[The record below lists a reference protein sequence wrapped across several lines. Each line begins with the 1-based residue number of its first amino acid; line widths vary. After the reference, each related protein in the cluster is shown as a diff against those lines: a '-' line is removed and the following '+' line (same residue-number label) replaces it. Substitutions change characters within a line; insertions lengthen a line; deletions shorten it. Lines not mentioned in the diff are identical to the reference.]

1 MMISE
6 LSIIH
11 NTAKIG
17 KNVVVEPFVVIGE
30 NVVIGDNTILMSGS
44 KVLKNTVM
52 GANNKVYHSAVIG
65 GDPQDLKYLG
75 EDTFLE
81 IGDNNMFREFVTVN
95 RGTAS
100 RGKTVIGNNC
110 LVMAYCH
117 IAHDCVLKNN
127 IIMSNSVQL
136 AGEVELDDFAI
147 IGGGSL
153 VHQFSKIGKHSMIQ
167 GGSQVNKDIPPY
179 IIAARHPIAYAG
191 ANSVG
196 LKRRGFSTEVIDDI
210 KSIYRIIFTSDMNV
224 SNAVEYIIQNYES
237 SIVRDEIVSFI
248 KSSDRGILKG

>member
-1 MMISE
+1 MISE